1 MSGDL
6 ADLVRERQAAGE
18 LPGARADALAQ
29 VILSI
34 LPGYLLNLAL
44 LDPSGLN
51 TFPDTLRTLWS
62 SGPKAGE
69 DHASSSPTDVAE
81 IHP

>member
-1 MSGDL
+1 
-6 ADLVRERQAAGE
+6 
-18 LPGARADALAQ
+18 

-44 LDPSGLN
+44 LDPGGLN
-51 TFPDTLRTLWS
+51 TFPDTLRALWP